1 MAAEGGMVSPTTGHI
16 LHSAGAGM
24 RSRGG
29 GGTVLGGAGDD
40 AGVEGPLSGLGDSLG
55 SVLHGA
61 GYRGPQAAQDDEDS
75 GSETTSSAPAGE
87 PTLRY
92 PSDAD
97 LPSQAIVPIGSQLC
111 HGRMNAD
118 GSSTVT
124 HMGGAG
130 APDVP
135 GY

>member
-1 MAAEGGMVSPTTGHI
+1 MM
-16 LHSAGAGM
+16 
-24 RSRGG
+24 
-29 GGTVLGGAGDD
+29 LGGAGEDS
-40 AGVEGPLSGLGDSLG
+40 GVESPLAGLGDSVG

-61 GYRGPQAAQDDEDS
+61 GYQGPRAAQDDDEDS
-75 GSETTSSAPAGE
+75 GAEGE
-87 PTLRY
+87 PGSGTRSRY

-97 LPSQAIVPIGSQLC
+97 PATQGIVPIGGQLF